1 MEEEKDD
8 NSIESGEENSPEVV
22 SATIEHQDDENG
34 RGEMGGEQRGLGLA
48 TNVIWV
54 GVGMR

>member
-1 MEEEKDD
+1 MMAGYHSLAVCLQTKSD
-8 NSIESGEENSPEVV
+8 
-22 SATIEHQDDENG
+22 QDDENG

-54 GVGMR
+54 GAGMR